1 MKFHDPERFGE
12 LAWALKEN
20 KSKQK
25 FERPTF
31 HIPLFDFQTDLLEEI
46 ICFVVFYINP
56 FGINIL
62 NYFSIDNHFAQRCSS
77 KR

>member
-1 MKFHDPERFGE
+1 MKFHDPQRFGE

-31 HIPLFDFQTDLLEEI
+31 HIPLFDFQTNLLEEI
-46 ICFVVFYINP
+46 IYVCHILYQP
-56 FGINIL
+56 FW
-62 NYFSIDNHFAQRCSS
+62 H
-77 KR
+77 